1 MTQLPRCLKYPHHDN
16 FLVGKKLN
24 RQELLPVFLSLQTQT
39 DKKQKTVSDHLFAER
54 ERLLTLIT
62 KIRNSGAV
70 APANVWISPNFQN
83 KGGKTYEYYK
93 LTSDNPEVKH
103 LGLGKM
109 GSEKYRDWFARIQR
123 RSVIAELEHQLSM
136 LQALIDRQSTTI
148 LELPNKESS

>member
-1 MTQLPRCLKYPHHDN
+1 MS
-16 FLVGKKLN
+16 
-24 RQELLPVFLSLQTQT
+24 E
-39 DKKQKTVSDHLFAER
+39 HLFAER

-62 KIRNSGAV
+62 EIRNSGAV

-109 GSEKYRDWFARIQR
+109 GSEKCRDWLARIQR
-123 RSVIAELEHQLSM
+123 RNAIVELEHQLSI
-136 LQALIDRQSTTI
+136 LQALLNRQATTI
-148 LELPNKESS
+148 LDLPNQKSS